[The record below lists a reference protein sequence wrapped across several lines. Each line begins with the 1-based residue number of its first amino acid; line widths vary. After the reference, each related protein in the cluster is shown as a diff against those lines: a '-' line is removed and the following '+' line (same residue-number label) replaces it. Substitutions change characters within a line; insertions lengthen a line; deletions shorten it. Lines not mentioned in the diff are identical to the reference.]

1 VVHFFSLYKES
12 FLWAAVG
19 MLLGGCHATYPT
31 ELSGFQTAYRSG
43 GFNDAVEIAQK
54 AQQENS
60 RTSLVWTLEC
70 ANAQRSAGKLAE
82 SVKSFEAAEDY
93 FRDADAAADF
103 SLSQEGL
110 ATFSNPYQ
118 IEYRGRNL
126 DRIFG
131 ATYEALSLIELG
143 ETERARVALTRSLF
157 RQDDA
162 RRIAQDRARLEK
174 QEAAAI
180 SKEDTQF
187 QARNNDARLAE
198 ARAKVHANFDK
209 TTTYAN
215 AMNPFAVWL
224 NGIYYLQTAEGPADL
239 ERARKSLDQASKL
252 APKNPFIEADLKL
265 ATESNA
271 RPNPDDGKSV
281 VYLIHESGLA
291 PRWSEHVVT
300 LPLIYGDPLAPLV
313 NLALPEI
320 SPEPRSFGLVEV
332 SGKDLPRTPLAPLA
346 DVDGIVYAEF
356 REEYPIARNRAI
368 ASATMKAVAGYVANK
383 AASDNAKRRGRD
395 PNAEFVLLATLMAT
409 NAYGTMSARA
419 DLRNWSTLPQ
429 EIQMGRFVIPKG
441 STLNLSGGALMGT
454 MPCPLPKARVVL
466 VTIRSIS
473 PQIPAIVR
481 TSILQP

>member
-1 VVHFFSLYKES
+1 VLNCSTLNKGTVLWVVT
-12 FLWAAVG
+12 G

-43 GFNDAVEIAQK
+43 GFSDAVEVAQK
-54 AQQENS
+54 AQQEHNHS
-60 RTSLVWTLEC
+60 SLIWTLEL
-70 ANAQRSAGKLAE
+70 ANTQRSAGKLAE

-93 FRDADAAADF
+93 FRDADAAADL

-110 ATFSNPYQ
+110 ASFSNPYQ
-118 IEYRGRNL
+118 IQYRGRNL
-126 DRIFG
+126 DRIFA
-131 ATYEALSLIELG
+131 ATYEALNWIELG
-143 ETERARVALTRSLF
+143 ETEKARVALTRSLF

-162 RRIAQDRARLEK
+162 RRIAQDRIRLAKE
-174 QEAAAI
+174 ESAAI
-180 SKEDTQF
+180 SKQDTQF
-187 QARNNDARLAE
+187 QARDNDARLAE
-198 ARAKVHANFDK
+198 ARAKVHANFS
-209 TTTYAN
+209 TTSTYAN

-252 APKNPFIEADLKL
+252 APKNPFIQADLKL
-265 ATESNA
+265 ATESNV
-271 RPNPDDGKSV
+271 RPSPNEGKSV
-281 VYLIHESGLA
+281 VYVIHESGLA

-320 SPEPRSFGLVEV
+320 SPESRLHGLVEV
-332 SGKDLPRTPLAPLA
+332 SGNDLPSTSLAALA

-441 STLNLSGGALMGT
+441 STINLSGGALKGT
-454 MPCPLPKARVVL
+454 MPCKLPTARVVL

>member
-1 VVHFFSLYKES
+1 VSRLDVFSVFHLSIFRKES
-12 FLWAAVG
+12 LVWAVVG

-31 ELSGFQTAYRSG
+31 ELSVFQTAYRSG
-43 GFNDAVEIAQK
+43 GFNDAAEVAQK
-54 AQQENS
+54 AQKGNDRS
-60 RTSLVWTLEC
+60 SLVWTLEC
-70 ANAQRSAGKLAE
+70 ANTQRSAGKLAE
-82 SVKSFEAAEDY
+82 SVKSFEAAEDH
-93 FRDADAAADF
+93 FRDADAEADL
-103 SLSQEGL
+103 SISQEGL

-131 ATYEALSLIELG
+131 ATYEALSWIELG
-143 ETERARVALTRSLF
+143 ETEKARVALTRSLF

-162 RRIAQDRARLEK
+162 RRIAQDRSRLEK

-187 QARNNDARLAE
+187 QARNSDARLAE
-198 ARAKVHANFDK
+198 ARAKVHAEFSK

-252 APKNPFIEADLKL
+252 VPKNPFIQADLKL

-271 RPNPDDGKSV
+271 RPSPDDGKSV
-281 VYLIHESGLA
+281 VYVIHESGLA
-291 PRWSEHVVT
+291 PRWSERVVT

-320 SPEPRSFGLVEV
+320 SPEPRLFGVVEV
-332 SGKDLPRTPLAPLA
+332 SGKDLQRTALATLA

-395 PNAEFVLLATLMAT
+395 PNAEFVLLTTLMAT
-409 NAYGTMSARA
+409 NAYGTMSAHA

-441 STLNLSGGALMGT
+441 STLNLSGGALKGT
-454 MPCPLPKARVVL
+454 MPCQLPTA
-466 VTIRSIS
+466 
-473 PQIPAIVR
+473 
-481 TSILQP
+481 